1 MTKGAGWIAIA
12 LVIFGFWR
20 PNLTLLGAY
29 LFGALQ
35 ALGIQLK
42 SRGVSIPGDLLDAI
56 PFLMTIVVLV
66 LVSTRF
72 AHKRIG
78 APAALGIPYERE
90 ER

>member
-1 MTKGAGWIAIA
+1 
-12 LVIFGFWR
+12 VIFGFWR
-20 PNLTLLGAY
+20 PDLTLLGAY

-35 ALGIQLK
+35 SLGTTLK
-42 SRGVSIPGDLLDAI
+42 ARNYDIPSEILDAL
-56 PFLMTIVVLV
+56 PFAMTIIVLV

-78 APAALGIPYERE
+78 APAALGVPYERE